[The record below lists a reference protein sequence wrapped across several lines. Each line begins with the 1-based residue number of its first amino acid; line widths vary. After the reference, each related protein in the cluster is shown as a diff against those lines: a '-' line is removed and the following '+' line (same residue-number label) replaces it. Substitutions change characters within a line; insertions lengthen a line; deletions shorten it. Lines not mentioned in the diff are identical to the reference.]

1 MSKSTIIYLLLL
13 LHCSVL
19 LNAQE
24 VPEIIHFGKSDYQGA
39 NQNWMFAQ
47 DCDGLIFVANTDG
60 VLIYN
65 GFSWRLVRIKDN
77 LRPRAVYLGKDCK
90 IYTGGYETFGFIDM
104 SIPANPTY
112 VDISEPVIKNTKE
125 EIWNIFGNK
134 SEIIFQSFADVYAFD
149 YDTIKPIKP
158 PTNVMLGTNIN
169 EKLYLPKIAKGIF
182 QIENNQ
188 YVEVEGS
195 QLIPERAKITAVLE
209 YKKGLLI
216 ATQYDGLFT
225 LDANKHWAVLENNQ
239 NTAWKKEEINKMIK
253 LSNGRYAIGTI
264 LNGLYIVDE
273 SLNLIHHISKQNGLS
288 NNTVLSLFED
298 NEAKLWVGLD
308 KGINVINQKSSVL
321 FYYDKQGLLGT
332 VYAVLDAKGNFYL
345 GTNQGVFIRPQ
356 GGTFSFVSG
365 TQGQVWSLLE
375 TAQGVLCG
383 HNSGTFLIDGNGNAQ
398 MISDITGGWDMHKVN
413 DSTILQATYT
423 GLILFKLK
431 NGKTWSFDK
440 RVVNGDITIERFEIS
455 NDRIMTYHSHEGLGL
470 LKMSQDFDTVKNK
483 NFYENLAADKVNKDV
498 LFFDLNKEF
507 VVLNGQKHFQTLGDS
522 IVPLNKSIS
531 DPRYAY
537 YKEVLRLADNG
548 GNLNAHRNLMNKN
561 LILTSNDD
569 GYQILPANDSRLLK
583 NVEITLDY
591 LLVNGEIHKT
601 TNKFK
606 ANENDF
612 SFYLKKRGEMLGSK
626 GQWYQLSGWDDA
638 WVDIPND
645 GILTFKNLPDGNYK
659 LLIKLEDSE
668 VKSLIEFTIAPHW
681 YESWLGFVLLCIVL
695 ISGLWFFDQWHDRNL
710 EREKE
715 KLRKEKELEIGSQIM
730 KAENEKLEHELNYK
744 AKMLANSTMTLVQ
757 KNAMLNELK
766 AVVSKEE
773 ITDSNKKKWQQKI
786 MHLID
791 QNLSSDEEWEIFEQN
806 FAEVHEEF
814 LNKLSVLHPDLTNGE
829 LKLAAYIRMDLSS
842 KEIAPLL
849 NISLRSVENKRYRL
863 RKKLGLEHDDNLSSY
878 LLKL

>member
-1 MSKSTIIYLLLL
+1 LLL
-13 LHCSVL
+13 LHCSIL

-104 SIPANPTY
+104 SNPAIPKY
-112 VDISEPVIKNTKE
+112 VDISEKVINNTKE

-134 SEIIFQSFADVYAFD
+134 NELLFQSFADVYAFD
-149 YDTIKPIKP
+149 YDTISPIKP

-169 EKLYLPKIAKGIF
+169 ERLYIPKIAKGIF
-182 QIENNQ
+182 QIVNNQ
-188 YVEVEGS
+188 YIEVEGS

-209 YKKGLLI
+209 HKKGLLI

-225 LDANKHWAVLENNQ
+225 LDANQ
-239 NTAWKKEEINKMIK
+239 NWSAHESKLNAAWKKEEINKMIQ
-253 LSNGRYAIGTI
+253 LSNGHFAIGTI

-273 SLNLIHHISKQNGLS
+273 SLHLIHHISKQNGLS
-288 NNTVLSLFED
+288 NNTVLALFED
-298 NEAKLWVGLD
+298 NEEKLWVGLD
-308 KGINVINQKSSVL
+308 KGINVIKQKSSVL

-332 VYAVLDAKGNFYL
+332 VYSVLDTKGNFYL
-345 GTNQGVFIRPQ
+345 GTNQGVFIRPKS
-356 GGTFSFVSG
+356 GTFSFVAG
-365 TQGQVWSLLE
+365 TQGQVWSLLD
-375 TAQGVLCG
+375 TKWGVLCG
-383 HNSGTFLIDGNGNAQ
+383 HNSGTFLIDDSGQAQ
-398 MISDITGGWDMHKVN
+398 MISDITGGWDMQIIN
-413 DSTILQATYT
+413 DTTILQSTYT
-423 GLILFKLK
+423 GLVLFKLEGGRK
-431 NGKTWSFDK
+431 WSFDQ
-440 RVVNGDITIERFEIS
+440 RVVDGDISIERFEVS
-455 NDRIMTYHSHEGLGL
+455 KQRLMTYHSHEGLGL
-470 LKMSQDFDTVKNK
+470 LKMSRGFDSVLQVTI
-483 NFYENLAADKVNKDV
+483 FDQLANEQINKDV
-498 LFFDLNKEF
+498 LFFALNGEF
-507 VVLNGQKHFQTLGDS
+507 VVLNGSKDFQTLGDS
-522 IVPLNKSIS
+522 IIPIKKEIT
-531 DPRYAY
+531 DARYDY
-537 YKEVLRLADNG
+537 YKEVLRLAGNG

-569 GYQILPANDSRLLK
+569 GYQILPANDSLLFK
-583 NVEITLDY
+583 NVQIDLDY
-591 LLVNGEIHKT
+591 LLVNGNIHT
-601 TNKFK
+601 NTNKFK

-612 SFYLKKRGEMLGSK
+612 SFYLKKRGEILGTK
-626 GQWYQLSGWDDA
+626 GQWYQLSGWDDT
-638 WVDIPND
+638 WVDIPKD
-645 GILTFKNLPDGNYK
+645 GILTFRNLPDGNYK
-659 LLIKLEDSE
+659 LLIKQEDGD
-668 VKSLIEFTIAPHW
+668 VKSLIDFTIAPHW
-681 YESWLGFVLLCIVL
+681 YESWVGFLLLCIVL
-695 ISGLWFFDQWHDRNL
+695 IAGLWFFDQWHDRNL

-814 LNKLSVLHPDLTNGE
+814 LNKLSVLHADLTNGE